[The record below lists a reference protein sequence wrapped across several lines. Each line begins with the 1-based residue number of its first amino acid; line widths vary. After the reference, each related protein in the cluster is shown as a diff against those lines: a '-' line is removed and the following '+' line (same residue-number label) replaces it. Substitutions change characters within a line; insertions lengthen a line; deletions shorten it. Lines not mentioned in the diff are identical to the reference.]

1 MPATRIV
8 IATVDRLFVWVR
20 SKPLLYRVTLFT
32 RIMLAA
38 GFIPTGLVKL
48 LGQRF
53 TLISVNTPAGAFF
66 EAMYETG
73 LFWRFIGAAQVF
85 AGLLLLVPA
94 VAHLGA
100 LLFLPIVGCITVIT
114 IALSF
119 GNTVVVVS
127 GMLAAVLY
135 LLLWD
140 YDRVR
145 STLTTR
151 PLAMPQT
158 TPEYRLDKWERAG
171 FAVFAGALLTFFLF
185 TRSFVPAWVSGP
197 AVVVGVVAG
206 LVALVR
212 FVVVSRHE
220 V

>member
-1 MPATRIV
+1 MPESK
-8 IATVDRLFVWVR
+8 IAMADADKLFVWVR
-20 SKPLLYRVTLFT
+20 SKPLLYRVTIFT

-38 GFIPTGLVKL
+38 GFIPTGMVKL

-53 TLISVNTPAGAFF
+53 TLMPVSTPIGAFF
-66 EAMYETG
+66 EAMYQTG
-73 LFWRFIGAAQVF
+73 LFWRFIGATQVF

-119 GNTVVVVS
+119 GNTVIVVS
-127 GMLAAVLY
+127 AMLAAVLY

-140 YDRVR
+140 YDRIR
-145 STLTTR
+145 SILTTI
-151 PLAMPQT
+151 P
-158 TPEYRLDKWERAG
+158 PEIPRRIPDFRLDKWERAG

-185 TRSFVPAWVSGP
+185 TRSFVPAWVADA

-206 LVALVR
+206 LVTLVR
-212 FVVVSRHE
+212 FVVVSRQE